1 MANKQLIKKLDKIF
15 SQYIRLRDSK
25 DGYFTCC
32 SCGQLK
38 PYSLADAGHFI
49 NRRWMA
55 TRWDERN
62 VHSQCSSCNRFDE
75 GNLTGYYRFMLEKY
89 GQQTIDILESVKT
102 PYKWTDGEL
111 DMLIKNYKRKVK
123 EIKDA

>member
-1 MANKQLIKKLDKIF
+1 VANKQLIKKLDKIF

-25 DGYFTCC
+25 DGHFVCC
-32 SCGQLK
+32 SCGHLK

-62 VHSQCSSCNRFDE
+62 VHAQCSSCNRFDE

-89 GQQTIDILESVKT
+89 GQQTIDILESMKT

-111 DMLIKNYKRKVK
+111 EMLIKDYKGKVK
-123 EIKDA
+123 EVK